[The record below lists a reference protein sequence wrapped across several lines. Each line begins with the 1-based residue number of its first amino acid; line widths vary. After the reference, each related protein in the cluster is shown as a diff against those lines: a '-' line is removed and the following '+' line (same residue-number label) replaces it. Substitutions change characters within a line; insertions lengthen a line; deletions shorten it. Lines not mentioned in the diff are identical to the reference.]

1 MSSVIFSDAL
11 LTKANTKIAFALTAS
26 LLLSA
31 CGAGGGSEA
40 ADVAVSDAGN
50 QAPEVVE
57 QAPEQVAPVQIFS
70 HPQSV
75 TVDAGQNASFSVAAS
90 GGGSLSYQ
98 WLKNARA
105 IEGATSNTLMM
116 ETADFTDA
124 AVYSVVVSN
133 SAGSKT
139 SLSAVLTVRNPQSP
153 VVVTPPATE
162 TPDVEE
168 PVVET
173 PVETPVVE
181 EPVVETPVVE
191 EPVVETPVVEEPA
204 VEEPVVETPVVEEPA
219 VEEPAVEEPVVEEPA
234 VEEPAVEEPAVEEP
248 AVEEPAVEEPAV
260 EEPAVE
266 EPAVEEPAVEE
277 QAVEEPAVE
286 EPAVEEPAVEEPAVE
301 PLTITSQPASQIV
314 EEADPVSLN
323 IEVSGGAEVSFQWLK
338 DGVVVEGAESNTLV
352 IANATLEDAGDYSVV
367 ITSTEGVA
375 FSEIATLLVNE
386 DQPVVTVKSIALSWD
401 LPQEREDGSALESYE
416 IDGYVIAYGTDA
428 NNLNQQITI
437 EGALVLEAVVE
448 DLAEGTYY
456 FAIATVDSDGTQG
469 AYSATIQ
476 QSI

>member
-1 MSSVIFSDAL
+1 M
-11 LTKANTKIAFALTAS
+11 
-26 LLLSA
+26 
-31 CGAGGGSEA
+31 
-40 ADVAVSDAGN
+40 
-50 QAPEVVE
+50 
-57 QAPEQVAPVQIFS
+57 
-70 HPQSV
+70 
-75 TVDAGQNASFSVAAS
+75 
-90 GGGSLSYQ
+90 
-98 WLKNARA
+98 
-105 IEGATSNTLMM
+105 
-116 ETADFTDA
+116 
-124 AVYSVVVSN
+124 
-133 SAGSKT
+133 
-139 SLSAVLTVRNPQSP
+139 
-153 VVVTPPATE
+153 
-162 TPDVEE
+162 
-168 PVVET
+168 
-173 PVETPVVE
+173 
-181 EPVVETPVVE
+181 
-191 EPVVETPVVEEPA
+191 
-204 VEEPVVETPVVEEPA
+204 
-219 VEEPAVEEPVVEEPA
+219 
-234 VEEPAVEEPAVEEP
+234 
-248 AVEEPAVEEPAV
+248 
-260 EEPAVE
+260 
-266 EPAVEEPAVEE
+266 
-277 QAVEEPAVE
+277 
-286 EPAVEEPAVEEPAVE
+286 
-301 PLTITSQPASQIV
+301 
-314 EEADPVSLN
+314 SLN